1 LIVNIFFQS
10 FSTSL
15 SLVREIFSEFSH
27 PLSVFVAIMPGYGA
41 TIHKYEDGYKY
52 FVLEDDFGPHGKYLP
67 QCIMDSDFDTFNFFT
82 QKPELPYAIGS
93 YLKANPHTPQ
103 PPDNDDNVTA
113 CEFDYANERL
123 KHEIHT
129 VDPLHRC
136 LLYPPWPGKTEAGGV
151 EFKIVDWVQA
161 GDPNDSQVVAVRI
174 LNSTL
179 DLPTDVDLLAKIYD
193 PLYFNHLNYYTNIFQ
208 YIDLCYRRESAVY
221 RHLTALQGNI
231 IPKYVLWVI
240 HYVSAW
246 RWKNFPRRQDDSAG
260 ACTGAINE

>member
-1 LIVNIFFQS
+1 
-10 FSTSL
+10 
-15 SLVREIFSEFSH
+15 
-27 PLSVFVAIMPGYGA
+27 MPGYGA